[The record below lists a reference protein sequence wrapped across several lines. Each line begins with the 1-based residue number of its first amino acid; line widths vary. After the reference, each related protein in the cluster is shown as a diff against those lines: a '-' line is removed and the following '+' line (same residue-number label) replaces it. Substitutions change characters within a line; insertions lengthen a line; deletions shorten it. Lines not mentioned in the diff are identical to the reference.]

1 MLSMFCS
8 VTRETNKGRVIR
20 SRHCQMMPKKRKR
33 RKRWTNGRTR
43 VRTKTDPL
51 KLIPCCPKLL

>member
-1 MLSMFCS
+1 MQHKCCMLSMFCS

-20 SRHCQMMPKKRKR
+20 WRHCQMMP
-33 RKRWTNGRTR
+33 KRWTNGRTR